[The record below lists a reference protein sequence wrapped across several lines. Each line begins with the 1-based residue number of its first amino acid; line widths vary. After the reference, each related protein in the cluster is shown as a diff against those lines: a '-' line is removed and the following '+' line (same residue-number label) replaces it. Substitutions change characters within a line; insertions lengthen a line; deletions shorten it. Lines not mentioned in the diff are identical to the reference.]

1 MGSQHWVTGCCTV
14 VKMRV
19 FLLLLGILPALN
31 AFCLRNSCSKYW
43 EKAQKDIK
51 ITNACAVIFYES
63 CCKDSEPLFVIQRK
77 DQGKLCGLTGFGCKG
92 PNLKD
97 DVESLLVLPGCK
109 LEVWDKGGGLEDAV
123 KAEKK
128 GFNEGDYKDQKDRYE
143 RNKLVFTA
151 KRGGQPHW
159 VEEIDDDFDDMN
171 EDIESYRC
179 TCN

>member
-51 ITNACAVIFYES
+51 ITNACAVIFDES
-63 CCKDSEPLFVIQRK
+63 CCKDSELLFVIQRK

-92 PNLKD
+92 PNLED
-97 DVESLLVLPGCK
+97 D
-109 LEVWDKGGGLEDAV
+109 V